1 MNQYILL
8 GLAFLGGVFLAMQGG
23 LNAQL
28 GVLLKNPLL
37 ASVVAFFSSS
47 VFAIITVVCT
57 IKTFPTT
64 NQLTEIPFYLW
75 YTGGFFSVLGISIYY
90 YTIPKLGVSTM
101 ISFGLCGQLTF
112 AVIAGHYGWLNL
124 PIEPISF
131 KRIAGIIAMI
141 TGIFL
146 INWK

>member
-1 MNQYILL
+1 MNQYILS
-8 GLAFLGGVFLAMQGG
+8 GLAFLGGIFLAMQGG

-37 ASVVAFFSSS
+37 ASVVAFLSSS
-47 VFAIITVVCT
+47 IFAIIIVLFSV
-57 IKTFPTT
+57 KTFPTT
-64 NQLTEIPFYLW
+64 NQLKEIPFYLW
-75 YTGGFFSVLGISIYY
+75 FAGGLFSVLGISIYY

-101 ISFGLCGQLTF
+101 ISLGLCGQLVF

-131 KRIAGIIAMI
+131 RRIAGLIAMLM
-141 TGIFL
+141 GIFL